1 MDDFVD
7 VFMDNCI
14 EKTPISFDFLLSLSP
29 NLPTRFINKLKNEKF
44 YSEESFFKKV
54 DELYLEH
61 ESHFLF
67 PNQLIAFYPQVIE
80 RVASRDITCNLS
92 GAKIKMGSV
101 YYTYHPF
108 MENIKNGRVYTI
120 HKKINAELGFVDYF
134 PQNLVAYEDWYY
146 KLKNAYYR
154 TEDIIDFYFLSRE
167 CGENC
172 LDPYLLGISK
182 KKRRK

>member
-1 MDDFVD
+1 MDDL
-7 VFMDNCI
+7 DNIFNAGLI
-14 EKTPISFDFLLSLSP
+14 EKTPISFDFLLTLVP
-29 NLPTRFINKLKNEKF
+29 KLPTRFINKLKNEKF
-44 YSEESFFKKV
+44 YSEESFLKEV
-54 DELYLEH
+54 DSLYLEY
-61 ESHFLF
+61 SSLYLF
-67 PNQLIAFYPQVIE
+67 PNRLIAFYPQVIE

-92 GAKIKMGSV
+92 GAKIKAGSF

-108 MENIKNGRVYTI
+108 MEDIKNGRVYTI

-146 KLKNAYYR
+146 KLKNAYYQ
-154 TEDIIDFYFLSRE
+154 TSDMIDFYFLSRE

-182 KKRRK
+182 KKRKK